1 MIADELNMRICV
13 LGAGITGLTTAYRL
27 SLQGFNVSVI
37 DREAQPAMGAS
48 YANGAQLSVSNAIPT
63 AHPSVFISLLRSL
76 FKQKGGLFFKAH
88 LSWDEWR
95 WIYHFMRN
103 CRHAVSESNLTR
115 LAKICLRSQELYYQ
129 LLEQTDINF
138 NFSKQGILHF
148 YVNNTAY
155 KIASRQTALLRQVS
169 LDIRQTVNR
178 KQIVEIEPALKS
190 CSENI
195 VGGFYSPQDATGDA
209 RLFCLE
215 LERLC
220 RARGVEFLYNT
231 CVQNLKLKSK
241 EIIVQT
247 DQEDFNADHVVC
259 CLGVYSSVL
268 LKKIGISLNI
278 YPLKGYS
285 ITIDLT
291 DHESRLHAP
300 KVSLLDDQYKLVAS
314 RLGQKLRIAGI
325 AELDSYNVD
334 INPNR
339 VAYLKQWVRK
349 FMPEISINQYTSWTG
364 LRPATP
370 SNLPYVGNTY
380 HRRLWLNT
388 GHGTLG
394 WTAAMATAETVCDG
408 ILSAT
413 R

>member
-1 MIADELNMRICV
+1 MRIGV
-13 LGAGITGLTTAYRL
+13 LGSGITGLTTAYSL

-37 DREAQPAMGAS
+37 DREDQSAMGAS

-63 AHPSVFISLLRSL
+63 AYPSVFIYLFRSL
-76 FKQKGGLFFKAH
+76 FKQEGGLFFKAH

-95 WIYHFMRN
+95 WIYHFIRN
-103 CRHAVSESNLTR
+103 CRRTVSESNLIR
-115 LAKICLRSQELYYQ
+115 LAEICVRSRELYYQ

-138 NFSKQGILHF
+138 NFSKKGILHF
-148 YVNNTAY
+148 YVDNTAY
-155 KIASRQTALLRQVS
+155 KIAARQSALLRQVS
-169 LDIRQTVNR
+169 PSIRQIVDR
-178 KQIVEIEPALKS
+178 EQIIEIEPALRI

-195 VGGFYSPQDATGDA
+195 VGGFYSPEDATGDA

-231 CVQNLKLKSK
+231 CVQNLKLKAR
-241 EIIVQT
+241 EVIVQT
-247 DQEDFNADHVVC
+247 DQGDLNTDHVVC
-259 CLGVYSSVL
+259 CLGVHSSLL

-285 ITIDLT
+285 ITIDLN
-291 DHESRLHAP
+291 DSESRLHAP
-300 KVSLLDDQYKLVAS
+300 KVSLFDDQYKLVAS

-325 AELDSYNVD
+325 AELDSYSVD

-339 VAYLKQWVRK
+339 VAYLKQWMHTY
-349 FMPEISINQYTSWTG
+349 MPKVSINQYTTWTG

-370 SNLPYVGNTY
+370 SSLPYVGNIY

-394 WTAAMATAETVCDG
+394 WTAAMATAEAVCNG
-408 ILSAT
+408 ILSIT

>member
-1 MIADELNMRICV
+1 MRICV
-13 LGAGITGLTTAYRL
+13 LGAGITGLTTAYSL
-27 SLQGFNVSVI
+27 SLKGLNVSVI
-37 DREAQPAMGAS
+37 DLEAQPAMGAS
-48 YANGAQLSVSNAIPT
+48 YANGAQLSVSNAIPI
-63 AHPSVFISLLRSL
+63 AHSSVFISLLKSL
-76 FKQKGGLFFKAH
+76 LKHEGGLFFKLH

-95 WIYHFMRN
+95 WIYHFVLN
-103 CRHAVSESNLTR
+103 CRRTVSESNLTR
-115 LAKICLRSQELYYQ
+115 LAGICLRSRELYYQ
-129 LLEQTDINF
+129 LLEQTNINF

-148 YVNNTAY
+148 YVDNKAY
-155 KIASRQTALLRQVS
+155 KIASHQTAMLQQVS
-169 LDIRQTVNR
+169 PDIRQTVDR
-178 KQIVEIEPALKS
+178 EQIVEIEPALKT
-190 CSENI
+190 CSKNI
-195 VGGFYSPQDATGDA
+195 IGGFYSPQDATGDV

-220 RARGVEFLYNT
+220 KAQGVKFLYNN
-231 CVQNLKLKSK
+231 CVQNLKLKPK
-241 EIIVQT
+241 KIVVQT

-259 CLGVYSSVL
+259 CLGAHSSQL

-285 ITIDLT
+285 ITIDLV
-291 DHESRLHAP
+291 DHTSRLYAP

-334 INPNR
+334 INPSR
-339 VAYLKQWVRK
+339 VAYLKQWVRT
-349 FMPEISINQYTSWTG
+349 FMPEISMSQYTSWTG

-380 HRRLWLNT
+380 HQRLWLNT

-408 ILSAT
+408 ILNTT